1 MDRHVRQ
8 FYWTVTRLVGLGHLH
23 DGAKNRSPARP
34 CLAQDAVEQA
44 AGPRILIDATPT
56 HRHDDNTGIQRVVR
70 EIGRASIAHAGAF
83 PVVIERGRLLSYF
96 RHPALPDVVQIETG
110 DQLLLLD
117 SSWSLLDEYLP
128 IVQDVSR
135 RGGSIICGIHD
146 LIPLLYPG
154 TVSIGTT
161 QAIRAWLSAIL
172 PYCAAVVT
180 ISRSVAEDFL
190 KYVSEHQLP
199 CNPSIRVGWFHL
211 GADFTADAGRPVSPQ
226 IRDVCER
233 TPFFLTIGTIE
244 PRKNH
249 GTALKA
255 FEALWAAGIDV
266 HYVIVGKIGWLS
278 QSLRQRILEHPE
290 FGRRLFWL
298 QSAGDGDLSYL
309 YQHAAASIQ
318 PSIAEGFG
326 LPIIEAARFGTRVI
340 ASDIR
345 VFHEI
350 AGDAVTYFDPMDAGA
365 LAARIKEELTNPSP
379 MLPIAI
385 LSWKE
390 ATARLLQLIRD
401 EAYPYTLAGGPV
413 EIR

>member
-1 MDRHVRQ
+1 
-8 FYWTVTRLVGLGHLH
+8 
-23 DGAKNRSPARP
+23 
-34 CLAQDAVEQA
+34 LAQDVVVQVS
-44 AGPRILIDATPT
+44 GPRILIDTTPT
-56 HRHDDNTGIQRVVR
+56 YRHDNNTGIQRVVR
-70 EIGRASIAHAGAF
+70 EIGRESIAHAGAF
-83 PVVIERGRLLSYF
+83 PVVIDRGQLLSYF
-96 RHPALPDVVQIETG
+96 RHPALPDVVQIEKG
-110 DQLLLLD
+110 DRLLLLD

-128 IVQDVSR
+128 IVQDVAQ
-135 RGGSIICGIHD
+135 RGGSVICGVHD

-154 TVSIGTT
+154 TVSLGTT
-161 QAIRAWLSAIL
+161 RAFRTWLSAIL
-172 PYCAAVVT
+172 PYCDAVVT
-180 ISRSVAEDFL
+180 ISRSVAEDFI
-190 KYVSEHQLP
+190 KYVSEHQLA
-199 CNPSIRVGWFHL
+199 CNPSLRVGWFHL
-211 GADFTADAGRPVSPQ
+211 GADFKADAEGPVSSQ
-226 IRDVCER
+226 VLKVCGV

-249 GTALKA
+249 GIALKA
-255 FEALWAAGIDV
+255 FELLWAAGLDV

-278 QSLRQRILEHPE
+278 QSMRQRILEHRE

-298 QSAGDGDLSYL
+298 QSAGDRDLSYL

-350 AGDAVTYFDPMDAGA
+350 AGDAATYFDPMDAGA
-365 LAARIKEELTNPSP
+365 LAARIQEELTNPRP
-379 MLPIAI
+379 VLPIAI

-390 ATARLLQLIRD
+390 ATARLLRLIRD

-413 EIR
+413 EIG